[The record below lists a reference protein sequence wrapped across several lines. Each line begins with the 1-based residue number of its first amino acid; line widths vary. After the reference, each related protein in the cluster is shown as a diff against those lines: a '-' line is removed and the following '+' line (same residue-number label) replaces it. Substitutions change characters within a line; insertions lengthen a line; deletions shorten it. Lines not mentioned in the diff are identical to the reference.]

1 MTDLSRESRGAAA
14 PVAPTPEGRR
24 WIALAM
30 EAQYGAD
37 ARETDYARTL
47 WRRSLAVRRA
57 NDVNP
62 AAFGARSA

>member
-1 MTDLSRESRGAAA
+1 MTDLSRERRHAVP

-47 WRRSLAVRRA
+47 WRRSLARRA
-57 NDVNP
+57 DDVKP
-62 AAFGARSA
+62 AARGARAA

>member
-1 MTDLSRESRGAAA
+1 MTDLSREPRGAAA

-57 NDVNP
+57 DDVNP
-62 AAFGARSA
+62 AALDARAA